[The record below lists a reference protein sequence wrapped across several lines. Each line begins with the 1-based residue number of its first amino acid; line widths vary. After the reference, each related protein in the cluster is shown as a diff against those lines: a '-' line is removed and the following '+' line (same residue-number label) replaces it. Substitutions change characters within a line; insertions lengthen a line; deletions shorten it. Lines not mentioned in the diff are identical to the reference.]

1 MVVGVW
7 KLVEELLQTTKDRDG
22 GKAFHGVGTARAKA
36 WQQRDAGVLR
46 KQNNQGRLVF
56 DRKH

>member
-1 MVVGVW
+1 MVGVW
-7 KLVEELLQTTKDRDG
+7 KLVEELLPATKDRDG
-22 GKAFHGVGTARAKA
+22 GKASRGAGTARAKA

-46 KQNNQGRLVF
+46 KQNNQVRLVF